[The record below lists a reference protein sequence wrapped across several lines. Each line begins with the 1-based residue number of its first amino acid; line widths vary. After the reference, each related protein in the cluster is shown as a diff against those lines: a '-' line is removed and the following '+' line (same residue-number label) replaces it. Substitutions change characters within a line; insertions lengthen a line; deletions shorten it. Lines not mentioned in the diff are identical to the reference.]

1 MPCTE
6 HAASENYADFI
17 AYYYSSREE
26 FMDFYGTRCV
36 DFINDTQAVIYAP
49 LSSVLPLTLSR
60 YTYSAIPKLYSLLDA
75 SSMEAAGI
83 SEASRLPAFSNEGD
97 GVLIGFVDTGIDYTN
112 PLFQQNGA
120 SRIIGIWDQTIGSG
134 SGDGGGNNARRNG
147 DGANGGFQPLYG
159 TMFTRDEIN
168 QALQSEDPLSLVPSR
183 DEIGHGT
190 FLASLAAG
198 SPDEA
203 AGFSGAAPKAYL
215 AMVKLKPAKQYLR
228 EFYLI
233 RDGAHAYQENDIM
246 MGISYLYSL
255 SRQYSLPLVLCLCLG
270 TNQGSHEGTSP
281 LCQYL
286 NNVSAYAGT
295 AVITAA
301 GNETGMGHHYRG
313 VMEQPSAHHVVEIT
327 VAEQEQGFSMEF
339 WAQDIEIYTIGFISP
354 TGEVIRPLP
363 ASTTDDHM
371 VTFLLEKTSIR
382 VYYQIADFSNG
393 SQLIFIRFQEPSPG
407 IWRIVVSA
415 SLNLHGTF
423 HLWLP
428 GREFLSE
435 GTFFLRPDPD
445 TTIMEP
451 GNARAPITLTAY
463 NHETGGIYIHA
474 SRGYSRSGQIKPEL
488 TAPGVNILG
497 ASVSGP
503 PFVRMTGTSAAAAH
517 AAGAAASFL
526 SWGVLQGNYP
536 YMNTSV
542 LKTLFIRGAKRN
554 PELPYPNREFGYG
567 TLDLTQSF
575 LQLRRQ

>member
-1 MPCTE
+1 MPGGTVSGRTE
-6 HAASENYADFI
+6 AFSPFMERCLQETKSTRHF
-17 AYYYSSREE
+17 SRRIRSPWSPPG
-26 FMDFYGTRCV
+26 MKSAT
-36 DFINDTQAVIYAP
+36 AP
-49 LSSVLPLTLSR
+49 FLP
-60 YTYSAIPKLYSLLDA
+60 PW
-75 SSMEAAGI
+75 
-83 SEASRLPAFSNEGD
+83 LPAPRTRPQAFPE
-97 GVLIGFVDTGIDYTN
+97 
-112 PLFQQNGA
+112 Q
-120 SRIIGIWDQTIGSG
+120 
-134 SGDGGGNNARRNG
+134 RRR
-147 DGANGGFQPLYG
+147 L
-159 TMFTRDEIN
+159 TW
-168 QALQSEDPLSLVPSR
+168 
-183 DEIGHGT
+183 
-190 FLASLAAG
+190 
-198 SPDEA
+198 
-203 AGFSGAAPKAYL
+203 

-313 VMEQPSAHHVVEIT
+313 VMEQPSAPHVVEIT

-354 TGEVIRPLP
+354 TGEFIRPLP

>member
-26 FMDFYGTRCV
+26 FMDYYGTRCV

-147 DGANGGFQPLYG
+147 VGANGGFQPLYG
-159 TMFTRDEIN
+159 TMFTRDEIS
-168 QALQSEDPLSLVPSR
+168 QALQSEDPFSLVPSR

-190 FLASLAAG
+190 FLSSLAAG

-313 VMEQPSAHHVVEIT
+313 VMEQPSAPHVVEIT